1 MSRRITISLDTVLE
15 DALDEAPR
23 RLGLE
28 RTAGDSERLRAYA
41 RLGYVHTLEGEL
53 DEARLSTYRAWAG
66 DLELPAVAKAASR
79 RAAARG
85 VHEDA

>member
-28 RTAGDSERLRAYA
+28 RTAGERAFKRA
-41 RLGYVHTLEGEL
+41 LG
-53 DEARLSTYRAWAG
+53 
-66 DLELPAVAKAASR
+66 
-79 RAAARG
+79 
-85 VHEDA
+85 